1 MKIYLKEF
9 KKTRKS
15 TIKDVIYFLLSNDE
29 NEIET
34 TIYNNV
40 FVTKTTYNNKKCT
53 GLQCISNKRRSFED
67 IVDLCK
73 TYFHNATDK
82 KIAQELE
89 KFIKEVKT
97 TKNLNCGFLFCPH
110 IDKWVFTPCS
120 NNNVRYCNNFGNCST
135 FINKK
140 IHKYSLIDILTLMG
154 YKKSEFYLT

>member
-15 TIKDVIYFLLSNDE
+15 TIKDVIYFLLSDDE
-29 NEIET
+29 NEIKLT
-34 TIYNNV
+34 YYNSV
-40 FVTKTTYNNKKCT
+40 FATKTTYNNKECT

-97 TKNLNCGFLFCPH
+97 TKNLNCGFLYCPNVS
-110 IDKWVFTPCS
+110 KWVFTPISS
-120 NNNVRYCNNFGNCST
+120 NKVRYCNNYNDCHT

-140 IHKYSLIDILTLMG
+140 IHKYSLVNILILMG
-154 YKKSEFYLT
+154 YEHSEFYLT